1 MISFQEGGE
10 WDLVL
15 SCEIPVLV
23 IAGGVEKSMKEV
35 KNSLEVVS
43 VFPGEGCDNLEIPEM
58 LVGNGMR
65 SLHNLA
71 YNPMDSGKEI
81 DKLFCWKI

>member
-1 MISFQEGGE
+1 
-10 WDLVL
+10 
-15 SCEIPVLV
+15 
-23 IAGGVEKSMKEV
+23 MKEV

-71 YNPMDSGKEI
+71 YNPMDSGK
-81 DKLFCWKI
+81 K